1 MNVFVDRNGDVAV
14 LVDHAEEVART
25 KVLLFGQ
32 RGMEQVPA
40 STGGIES
47 LLLRHGEGRVLFW
60 RIHVKRVVLRNQ
72 LAEDDSIKL

>member
-1 MNVFVDRNGDVAV
+1 MLRYSLITPRKLHV
-14 LVDHAEEVART
+14 LKSSYSVSEEWNRYQHR
-25 KVLLFGQ
+25 LD
-32 RGMEQVPA
+32 
-40 STGGIES
+40 GGIES